1 MENASK
7 ALIIA
12 GSILVA
18 IMIVAFGV
26 LLFNKAQSSADTS
39 GLDSAEIT
47 MFNQKWEKYDR
58 QQLGSNVKALISYAI
73 SNASVNKD
81 NGYKLPTITG
91 AGTTATGGSTAS
103 SNISTYITSL
113 NTIRNAI
120 VSTTTYTVTLTYGTD
135 GIITQIT
142 ITT

>member
-12 GSILVA
+12 GSVLLS

-26 LLFNKAQSSADTS
+26 HIFNKAKSSTDVS

-47 MFNQKWEKYDR
+47 MFNQKWEKYDGA
-58 QQLGSNVKALISYAI
+58 QLGSQVKSMISYAI

-120 VSTTTYTVTLTYGTD
+120 ISTTTYTVTLTYGTD

-142 ITT
+142 IIT